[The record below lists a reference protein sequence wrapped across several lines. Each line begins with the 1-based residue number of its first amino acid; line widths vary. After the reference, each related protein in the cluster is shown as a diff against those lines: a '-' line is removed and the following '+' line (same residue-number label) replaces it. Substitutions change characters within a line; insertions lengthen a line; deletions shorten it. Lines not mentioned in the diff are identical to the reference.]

1 MDCCEFREKY
11 SDFADGLLEE
21 EDQLRARRHL
31 AGCPACRRFD
41 AAFRTGVRAL
51 RDLPSVEVSRS
62 FGDRLRNRIRHELT
76 VRSLGMD
83 PLSGAFAALL
93 VMVTFGLVAWDL
105 VELRAA
111 RHEAPVVATN
121 EAPQPVIHVPAPLT
135 IRLDTARIFRTGF
148 HPFDP
153 AQFIV
158 DTTAATYASQTGFDV
173 PAVWGG
179 R

>member
-21 EDQLRARRHL
+21 EAELRARRHL
-31 AGCPACRRFD
+31 GACAACRRFD
-41 AAFRTGVRAL
+41 SAFRRGVSAL

-62 FGDRLRNRIRHELT
+62 FGERLRGQLRHELV
-76 VRSLGMD
+76 VRALAVD
-83 PLSGAFAALL
+83 PLSGAIAALL
-93 VMVTFGLVAWDL
+93 VLVTVGVVTWDL
-105 VELRAA
+105 AELHTARRATPA
-111 RHEAPVVATN
+111 VTTSAAPPVA
-121 EAPQPVIHVPAPLT
+121 QPVTAVPQFRDT
-135 IRLDTARIFRTGF
+135 IQARPELL

-153 AQFIV
+153 VLLIS
-158 DTTAATYASQTGFDV
+158 DTSPAADAGAARFDV